1 MRKTIDILQ
10 KIEVFLCS
18 IALSIFLVATIAQ
31 MLTRYMGITALW
43 TEDVSM
49 YSFIISVFLG
59 AAAMVRDGR
68 HFAFTAL
75 EDKITDP
82 RKKAVLN
89 IVILLVMLTFCVF
102 MLYYGTLLTK
112 KFWNY
117 KWVSIPSLKRGPTW
131 LCVPFSAFT
140 MVIYILEKL
149 YDNIKILGK
158 GGEA

>member
-1 MRKTIDILQ
+1 MKKAIDILQ
-10 KIEVFLCS
+10 KVEVFLCS
-18 IALSIFLVATIAQ
+18 IALSIFLVAVVAQ
-31 MLTRYMGITALW
+31 MLTRYMGVTALW

-59 AAAMVRDGR
+59 AAAMVRDDK

-82 RKKAVLN
+82 RKKAALN
-89 IVILLVMLTFCVF
+89 IIILLVMLGFCVF
-102 MLYYGTLLTK
+102 MLYYGTLLTQ

-117 KWVSIPSLKRGPTW
+117 KWVSIPAFKRGPTW

-140 MVIYILEKL
+140 MVVYIIEKL
-149 YDNIKILGK
+149 YANIRLLGK